1 VYAVLESRILAARPR
16 GPILALFGAATA
28 IGLVRAVNQPSV
40 TLHVSGTGVAV
51 VPGDIGFLA
60 LALALV
66 VVGRKPLLEA
76 LRRNRLLAGSM
87 TVFSLWLLATAAHNG
102 LTSLTSGVKVVE
114 PVAVGLGAMALLDS
128 EDRLADLVDLILG
141 VTLVADVAGL
151 YTYIHQGGGRVDS
164 FLGTHDFSALA
175 TLPLLVVLAGLF
187 APGRWSLRTRWLA
200 GLAGWLGLALTA
212 ALTSLV
218 SLLLGVIVL
227 FWLAWRHHR
236 LTLRPVAQTLVIL
249 AVVVGTTITFRHNDL
264 APVFKWLGNEQTGR
278 VSEFTSSWHQ
288 RLIYVYVGGRIFVDR
303 PLTGTGWW
311 GQPPPATFAR
321 YIPAARRRFPSYPR
335 LYFPPTDR
343 PFTPQQTYDQV
354 LYELGLIG
362 ALLLLAAFAA
372 AGRTAL
378 LAVRQKASSTALDY
392 VPALWFAGLIG
403 ALAGEGLFGGNPL
416 TTLLWLTLGVATY
429 RVRDAAT

>member
-1 VYAVLESRILAARPR
+1 MLAWFA
-16 GPILALFGAATA
+16 AATA
-28 IGLVRAVNQPSV
+28 LGLVRSLKQPNVTVHVN
-40 TLHVSGTGVAV
+40 GTGIAV

-60 LALALV
+60 LAIALV
-66 VVGRKPLLEA
+66 VLARKPLLA
-76 LRRNRLLAGSM
+76 GLRRNRLLVGSM
-87 TVFSLWLLATAAHNG
+87 TLFSLWLVATAAHNG
-102 LTSLTSGVKVVE
+102 LTALTSGVKVVE
-114 PVAVGLGAMALLDS
+114 PAVVGLGALALLES
-128 EDRLADLVDLILG
+128 EDRLADLVDLILA
-141 VTLVADVAGL
+141 VTIAADIVGL
-151 YTYIHQGGGRVDS
+151 YEYLRQGGGRIDS
-164 FLGTHDFSALA
+164 FLGTHDLSALV
-175 TLPLLVVLAGLF
+175 TLPLLVVIAGLF
-187 APGRWSLRTRWLA
+187 APGRWSLRTRWIA
-200 GLAGWLGLALTA
+200 GVAGWLGLALTA
-212 ALTSLV
+212 ALASLV
-218 SLLLGVIVL
+218 SLCLGVVVL

-236 LTLRPVAQTLVIL
+236 LAPRPVVLTLAIM
-249 AVVVGTTITFRHNDL
+249 AIVVASTITFRHNDL
-264 APVFKWLGNEQTGR
+264 APVFKWFGKQQTGR
-278 VSEFTSSWHQ
+278 ISQFTSSWHQ